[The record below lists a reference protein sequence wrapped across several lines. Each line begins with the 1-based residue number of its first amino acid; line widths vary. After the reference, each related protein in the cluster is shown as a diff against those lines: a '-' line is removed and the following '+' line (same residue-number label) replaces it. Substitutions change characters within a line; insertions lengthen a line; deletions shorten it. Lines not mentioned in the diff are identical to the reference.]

1 MQVFIAGPRTISRL
15 EPELLKHLDTL
26 IDNGYTILIG
36 DSIGIDKVVQE
47 YLAARQYKKVKIYAS
62 NGIARVNIGGWDVM
76 KIKVPADK
84 KGFAF
89 YAAKDLTMA
98 DEADYGIMV
107 WNGSSKGTLN
117 NFLNMARLGKKVLV
131 YYTPDRKFHLM
142 QSLEDIKKLYLNH

>member
-1 MQVFIAGPRTISRL
+1 
-15 EPELLKHLDTL
+15 
-26 IDNGYTILIG
+26 
-36 DSIGIDKVVQE
+36 
-47 YLAARQYKKVKIYAS
+47 
-62 NGIARVNIGGWDVM
+62 
-76 KIKVPADK
+76 
-84 KGFAF
+84 
-89 YAAKDLTMA
+89 MA